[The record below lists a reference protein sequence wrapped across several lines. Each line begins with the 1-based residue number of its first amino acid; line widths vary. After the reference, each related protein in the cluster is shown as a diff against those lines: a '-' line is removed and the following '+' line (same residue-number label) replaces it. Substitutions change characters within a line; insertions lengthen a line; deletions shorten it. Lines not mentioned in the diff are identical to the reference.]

1 MDFGKISAT
10 QMDAAG
16 EAVEAKFRW
25 IPIASKDAAETR
37 PIPEIT
43 AEIRR
48 DMDNLCNWLH
58 EVQRV
63 HSAMVRLRAKRREA
77 QAGT

>member
-1 MDFGKISAT
+1 MAVGNSSAPEI
-10 QMDAAG
+10 DAAG
-16 EAVEAKFRW
+16 ELAEAKFRW
-25 IPIASKDAAETR
+25 IPIAPNDAAETR

-48 DMDNLCNWLH
+48 DMDSLCNWLH

-63 HSAMVRLRAKRREA
+63 HSAMVRLRAKQREA
-77 QAGT
+77 